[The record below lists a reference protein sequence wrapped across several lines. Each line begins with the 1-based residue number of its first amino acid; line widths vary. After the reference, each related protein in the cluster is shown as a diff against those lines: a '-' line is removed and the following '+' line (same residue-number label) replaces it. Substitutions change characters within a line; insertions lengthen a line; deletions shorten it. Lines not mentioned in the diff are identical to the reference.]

1 MKIFISTVSKGSPL
15 AVEALAGLASKENFS
30 AVALKKVENTPV
42 VREMAPYTSLMLLQV
57 KGRRHAQTRL
67 VKPAV
72 SSVNQGDD
80 FLLITPTEVGNWIIL
95 SIFKSVNRQSI
106 NNDILAVG
114 PEIYGKSIYLSQ
126 NYLLYVLIL
135 RRFSTTRESLLM

>member
-1 MKIFISTVSKGSPL
+1 M

-30 AVALKKVENTPV
+30 AVALKKVENNPV

-80 FLLITPTEVGNWIIL
+80 FILITPTDVSGWITML
-95 SIFKSVNRQSI
+95 FFK
-106 NNDILAVG
+106 
-114 PEIYGKSIYLSQ
+114 
-126 NYLLYVLIL
+126 LLKRLIL
-135 RRFSTTRESLLM
+135 Y